1 MLISGFYVGYQ
12 KLKEFIV
19 TQHPLEA
26 TVSDFWQMVWDHN
39 SQTVVV
45 LSDSADDE
53 YQIFWP
59 LKQADVEFENFRVRF
74 IDEHKIQLP
83 AVGNHPAHPE
93 EYVTQ
98 IEVAAQSLQVRGI
111 KNNFFL
117 VLEISKFH
125 LFYYL
130 PRMIMSC
137 GCVYF
142 TAPAGRIEE
151 PQIPIW
157 PPCFG
162 CPSW

>member
-111 KNNFFL
+111 KNNVFF
-117 VLEISKFH
+117 
-125 LFYYL
+125 
-130 PRMIMSC
+130 
-137 GCVYF
+137 
-142 TAPAGRIEE
+142 
-151 PQIPIW
+151 
-157 PPCFG
+157 
-162 CPSW
+162 